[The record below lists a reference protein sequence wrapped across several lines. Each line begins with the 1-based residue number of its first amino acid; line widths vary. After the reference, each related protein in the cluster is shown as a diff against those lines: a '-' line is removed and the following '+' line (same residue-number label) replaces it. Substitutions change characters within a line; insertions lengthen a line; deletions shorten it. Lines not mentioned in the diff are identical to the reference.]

1 MFVKTYEFQDSS
13 AIFTIKMGESSVLIT
28 YNSNI
33 DKEYEFNCEN
43 TVEFEEKVSN
53 TLKTNESI
61 GKLVNTSIKE
71 GKLVPVTK

>member
-13 AIFTIKMGESSVLIT
+13 AIFAIKIDESRVLIT

-43 TVEFEEKVSN
+43 ITEFEEKVSN
-53 TLKTNESI
+53 TLKNKESI
-61 GKLVNTSIKE
+61 GKLVHSYIKQD
-71 GKLVPVTK
+71 KLVANNK